1 MSWID
6 MVEYAFEKSKQKF
19 IFVPWKKKPLSID
32 NFKKKKIALEEIR
45 KVLKNK
51 NDNNVIQKFVKDTFI
66 KLNVKEISSLN
77 GSLDKKISWKFVRK
91 LNKSK
96 LFTVGGHSHRH
107 ISLTSINFSQAR
119 NEIDKSFR
127 LFKKKIG
134 LNLKHYSYPEGQ
146 RKDFNSNI
154 IEYLK
159 KKGIKICPTAIS
171 GYNSNKSSPFRLR
184 RISINV

>member
-1 MSWID
+1 M
-6 MVEYAFEKSKQKF
+6 
-19 IFVPWKKKPLSID
+19 
-32 NFKKKKIALEEIR
+32 
-45 KVLKNK
+45 
-51 NDNNVIQKFVKDTFI
+51 
-66 KLNVKEISSLN
+66 NVKEISSLN

-159 KKGIKICPTAIS
+159 KKGD
-171 GYNSNKSSPFRLR
+171 
-184 RISINV
+184 